1 MELRVK
7 PLAPNKSLLAS
18 SLFVCVFQQQWRL
31 SLLLAYF
38 TVLSVHPP
46 SPPPPPHHLPNRGKV
61 HHATVTRTHRTQRIR
76 KLKEREAR
84 AILSLTL
91 PWCNQCAHLRYLY
104 DIYFLGQNVKS
115 TIFPALF
122 SFRIHRSRYTAWR
135 YHLRCWNPKVY
146 NSRSKFPQCHNL
158 PTWLVAEKH
167 SPLHYRQ
174 KHWWVFPE
182 RLQPTSS
189 NRCDTK
195 SLWLLLDLRV

>member
-1 MELRVK
+1 MEVK
-7 PLAPNKSLLAS
+7 FAFSLLYS
-18 SLFVCVFQQQWRL
+18 PLRTS
-31 SLLLAYF
+31 
-38 TVLSVHPP
+38 PP

>member
-1 MELRVK
+1 MVVK
-7 PLAPNKSLLAS
+7 FAFSLLYS
-18 SLFVCVFQQQWRL
+18 PLRTS
-31 SLLLAYF
+31 
-38 TVLSVHPP
+38 PP
-46 SPPPPPHHLPNRGKV
+46 PHPPPPPPSTK
-61 HHATVTRTHRTQRIR
+61 QRKSAPR
-76 KLKEREAR
+76 DSYTNSSDTKDEREAR